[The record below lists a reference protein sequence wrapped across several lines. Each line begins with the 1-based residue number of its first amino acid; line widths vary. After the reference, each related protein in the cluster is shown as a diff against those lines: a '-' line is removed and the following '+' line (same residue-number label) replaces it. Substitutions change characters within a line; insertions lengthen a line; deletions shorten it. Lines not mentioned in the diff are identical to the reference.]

1 MTAMACR
8 IGFDRKI
15 ELAWMDALTD
25 ELRAGRSEDELR
37 DFLHDLLRSD
47 HPADTARGKTI
58 TVLMRIWALVPP
70 EHRSLRRRALE
81 LQENVPRGD
90 FVWLHWGMLL
100 MGFPIFRDIASGMG
114 RLLSLQGDVSLA
126 QLQRRLTEEYGERST
141 VSRASQRIVRS
152 MVEWG
157 AITEAEKRGTFV
169 PAEKYTT
176 ASADLQLWL
185 VEALLTAKDAETV
198 EATQLLKS
206 HELFPFS
213 IDIGIRDLRRSD
225 HFVVHRQGQSMDVV
239 EVREQDEE
247 GEEVLTL
254 PLS

>member
-1 MTAMACR
+1 
-8 IGFDRKI
+8 
-15 ELAWMDALTD
+15 MDALTD
-25 ELRAGRSEDELR
+25 ELRAGRSEGELR

-58 TVLMRIWALVPP
+58 TVLMRTWALVPP
-70 EHRSLRRRALE
+70 EHRSLRRHALQ
-81 LQENVPRGD
+81 LQEEVPRSD
-90 FVWLHWGMLL
+90 FIWLHWGMLL
-100 MGFPIFRDIASGMG
+100 VGFPIFRDIASGVG

-157 AITEAEKRGTFV
+157 AIQEGEKKGVFL
-169 PAEKYTT
+169 PAQKRTT
-176 ASADLQLWL
+176 GSSDLQLWL
-185 VEALLTAKDAETV
+185 MEALLTAKDAETV

-213 IDIGIRDLRRSD
+213 IDIGVRDLRRSD

-239 EVREQDEE
+239 EVRQQDEE
-247 GEEVLTL
+247 SEDGLTL

>member
-1 MTAMACR
+1 MVT
-8 IGFDRKI
+8 
-15 ELAWMDALTD
+15 
-25 ELRAGRSEDELR
+25 
-37 DFLHDLLRSD
+37 
-47 HPADTARGKTI
+47 
-58 TVLMRIWALVPP
+58 
-70 EHRSLRRRALE
+70 
-81 LQENVPRGD
+81 
-90 FVWLHWGMLL
+90 
-100 MGFPIFRDIASGMG
+100 
-114 RLLSLQGDVSLA
+114 LSLTPPISHD
-126 QLQRRLTEEYGERST
+126 T
-141 VSRASQRIVRS
+141 
-152 MVEWG
+152 
-157 AITEAEKRGTFV
+157 
-169 PAEKYTT
+169 
-176 ASADLQLWL
+176 L

>member
-1 MTAMACR
+1 MAR
-8 IGFDRKI
+8 KIGFDRRI

-25 ELRAGRSEDELR
+25 ELRAGRSEGELR

-47 HPADTARGKTI
+47 HPADAARGKTI
-58 TVLMRIWALVPP
+58 TVLMRIWALIPA

-81 LQENVPRGD
+81 LQEEVPRGD

-100 MGFPIFRDIASGMG
+100 VGFPIFRDIASGVG

-157 AITEAEKRGTFV
+157 AITEAEKRGMFV
-169 PAEKYTT
+169 PAEKHTT
-176 ASADLQLWL
+176 DSRDLQLWL
-185 VEALLTAKDAETV
+185 MEALLTAKDAETV

-213 IDIGIRDLRRSD
+213 IDIGVRDLRRSD

-239 EVREQDEE
+239 EVREQS
-247 GEEVLTL
+247 GESEDALTL

>member
-1 MTAMACR
+1 MARR
-8 IGFDRKI
+8 IGFDRRI

-25 ELRAGRSEDELR
+25 ELRAGSSEEEVR
-37 DFLHDLLRSD
+37 GFLHELLRSD
-47 HPADTARGKTI
+47 HPADTARGKTV

-100 MGFPIFRDIASGMG
+100 MAFPIFRDIASGMG

-157 AITEAEKRGTFV
+157 AVTEAEKRGTLL
-169 PAEKYTT
+169 PAEKHITD
-176 ASADLQLWL
+176 SPDLQLWL
-185 VEALLTAKDAETV
+185 MEALLTAKDAETV

-239 EVREQDEE
+239 GLDVCSYEDEDAIK
-247 GEEVLTL
+247 L
-254 PLS
+254 PL